1 MFPPI
6 PEGLS
11 GVMYDVLLTILDMFM
26 LKKTSKIQQ
35 ITPISFMEMIWGFFI
50 GRTCFFFIKLDL
62 VIIVEFN
69 FSKTI
74 LIKGDNSILVKFI
87 SKSTLLI

>member
-1 MFPPI
+1 
-6 PEGLS
+6 
-11 GVMYDVLLTILDMFM
+11 
-26 LKKTSKIQQ
+26 
-35 ITPISFMEMIWGFFI
+35 MEMIWGFFI